1 MPFLVQGGSPPYATD
16 AQTAAGTATDLSV
29 TPANIESLI
38 IGKTEVV
45 VAAGDSILLEDA
57 TDSALKRDTV
67 QGVLDLV
74 SVNNG
79 NWSGTDLSV
88 ANGGTGGSTAS
99 AARSNLG
106 AAALGSNSDIT
117 ALTGLT
123 TDLSVAQGG
132 TGASTHTANS
142 VLVGAGTSAITS
154 VAPSTSGNV
163 LTSNGTSWTSAAA
176 GGIFSAEYIS
186 TGQTFTADSVLTLA
200 HGLGARPSVVEL
212 WLKCGTANK
221 GYAVGDFIGYPQDTA
236 GIDAGFVIQV
246 DATNVE
252 LITGT
257 GIRALDQSTFN
268 ETSLT
273 TSSWT
278 IYVVAY
284 LGGTLS

>member
-1 MPFLVQGGSPPYATD
+1 VTHVATFGTLVDGDTIGVIFSFSGD
-16 AQTAAGTATDLSV
+16 NGAGTGDVSG
-29 TPANIESLI
+29 PAS
-38 IGKTEVV
+38 
-45 VAAGDSILLEDA
+45 A
-57 TDSALKRDTV
+57 TDSAIALFDGADGKTLKDSTYTITAA
-67 QGVLDLV
+67 GAALLD
-74 SVNNG
+74 
-79 NWSGTDLSV
+79 D
-88 ANGGTGGSTAS
+88 ATA
-99 AARSNLG
+99 ADQRTTLG
-106 AAALGSNSDIT
+106 AAASGSNSDIT

-200 HGLGARPSVVEL
+200 HSLGARPSVVEL
-212 WLKCGTANK
+212 WLKCGTADK
-221 GYAVGDFIGYPQDTA
+221 GYAIGDFISYPQDTA
-236 GIDAGFVIQV
+236 GIDAGFVLQV
-246 DATNVE
+246 DGTNIE
-252 LITGT
+252 LITGSN
-257 GIRALDQSTFN
+257 IRALDQSTFN
-268 ETSLT
+268 EVSLT

-284 LGGTLS
+284 LGGTVS